1 MSRDFTRSRGRGIS
15 VPSLVTASQAMHSSA
30 FEWAA
35 RAGFVA
41 RGLVYTLIGALA
53 VCLAVGLGG
62 KATNQ
67 QGALETVARQPL
79 GHVLLVAVAAGLA
92 GYSLWRLARAALGR
106 GPESGHDTL
115 LDRVAGFGSGVFYGA
130 LAFGAIQ
137 ILLAG
142 HASGSSVPRKTAG
155 IFAWPEGRWLI
166 LVAGIVMIVVGA
178 FQGYRAVTAE
188 FLDDAKTGEM
198 GEKTQRA
205 FSTVA
210 VIGHLARMVVFGL
223 VGLFLAVAAIQYDPR
238 KAVGLG
244 GVLGRLLRE
253 PGGNALMGL
262 VAAGLVAFG
271 IYSAADA
278 RYHRL

>member
-1 MSRDFTRSRGRGIS
+1 MDVRPEDVAES
-15 VPSLVTASQAMHSSA
+15 PA
-30 FEWAA
+30 FEVFA

-41 RGLVYTLIGALA
+41 RGFVYGLIGALA
-53 VCLAVGLGG
+53 VCLALGVGG
-62 KATNQ
+62 KTTSQ

-79 GHVLLVAVAAGLA
+79 GHALLIAVAAGLA
-92 GYSLWRLARAALGR
+92 GYSLWRLVRAAMGR
-106 GPESGHDTL
+106 GPEAGRDKL
-115 LDRVAGFGSGVFYGA
+115 VDRVAAVGSGAFYGL
-130 LAFGAIQ
+130 LAYGAIE
-137 ILLAG
+137 ILMAG
-142 HASGSSVPRKTAG
+142 HGASGSVSKSTAG
-155 IFAWPEGRWLI
+155 IFGWPGGRWLI
-166 LVAGIVMIVVGA
+166 LGAGVVMLVVGA
-178 FQGYRAVTAE
+178 YQGYRAVTAE

-198 GEKTQRA
+198 SVGTQRA

-223 VGLFLAVAAIQYDPR
+223 VGLFLVVAAIQYDPH

-244 GVLGRLLRE
+244 GVLARLLRE

-271 IYSAADA
+271 LYSAADA

>member
-1 MSRDFTRSRGRGIS
+1 MD
-15 VPSLVTASQAMHSSA
+15 VPAAHKVVHSSA
-30 FEWAA
+30 FELFA

-41 RGLVYTLIGALA
+41 RGVVYMLIGAFA
-53 VCLAVGLGG
+53 VCLALGFGG

-67 QGALETVARQPL
+67 QGALETVAHQPF
-79 GHVLLVAVAAGLA
+79 GHLLLTAVAAGLA
-92 GYSLWRLARAALGR
+92 GYSLWRLVRAVLGH
-106 GPESGHDTL
+106 GPEAGRDSFI
-115 LDRVAGFGSGVFYGA
+115 DRVAGFGSGVFYGV
-130 LAFGAIQ
+130 LAYAAVD
-137 ILLAG
+137 ILIAG
-142 HASGSSVPRKTAG
+142 HAAGGNVRHSSAG
-155 IFAWPEGRWLI
+155 ILGWPGGQELLGA
-166 LVAGIVMIVVGA
+166 VGAVMIVVGA

-198 GEKTQRA
+198 GDHTQRA

-223 VGLFLAVAAIQYDPR
+223 VGVFLLDAAVQFDPK

-244 GVLGRLLRE
+244 GLLGRLLQQ
-253 PGGNALMGL
+253 PGGPELMGV

-271 IYSAADA
+271 VYSAADA

>member
-1 MSRDFTRSRGRGIS
+1 MTAPAVDE
-15 VPSLVTASQAMHSSA
+15 VTHSTA
-30 FEWAA
+30 FAAFA

-41 RGLVYTLIGALA
+41 RGFVYALIGALA

-67 QGALETVARQPL
+67 QGALETLARQPL

-92 GYSLWRLARAALGR
+92 GYSCWRLVRALLGR
-106 GPESGHDTL
+106 GPEAGRDSL
-115 LDRVAGFGSGVFYGA
+115 IDRVAWFGSGVFYGA
-130 LAFGAIQ
+130 LAYGAVE

-142 HASGSSVPRKTAG
+142 HTTGSSVPKGTAG
-155 IFAWPEGRWLI
+155 IFGWPGGRWLI
-166 LVAGIVMIVVGA
+166 LGAGVVMLVVGA
-178 FQGYRAVTAE
+178 YQGYRAVTQE

-198 GEKTQRA
+198 SERTQHA

-210 VIGHLARMVVFGL
+210 VIGHLARMVVFCL
-223 VGLFLAVAAIQYDPR
+223 VGLFLAVAAIQYDPH
-238 KAVGLG
+238 KAAGLG
-244 GVLGRLLRE
+244 GVLGRLLAQ
-253 PGGNALMGL
+253 PGGNELMGV

-271 IYSAADA
+271 AYSIADS

>member
-1 MSRDFTRSRGRGIS
+1 MAT
-15 VPSLVTASQAMHSSA
+15 PHSQDVVQSTA
-30 FEWAA
+30 FETFA

-41 RGLVYTLIGALA
+41 RGFVYALIGALA
-53 VCLAVGLGG
+53 VSLAVGLGG

-67 QGALETVARQPL
+67 QGALETVARKPL
-79 GHVLLVAVAAGLA
+79 GHALLSAVAAGLA
-92 GYSLWRLARAALGR
+92 GYSLWRLVRAVLGR
-106 GPESGHDTL
+106 GPEAGKDSL
-115 LDRVAGFGSGVFYGA
+115 VDRVAALGSGVFYGL
-130 LAFGAIQ
+130 LAYGTVE

-142 HASGSSVPRKTAG
+142 HAAAGNMRRNTAG
-155 IFAWPEGRWLI
+155 IFGWPAGRWLI
-166 LVAGIVMIVVGA
+166 LVAGLVMLVVGA
-178 FQGYRAVTAE
+178 YQGYRAVTAE

-198 GEKTQRA
+198 GVRTQRA

-223 VGLFLAVAAIQYDPR
+223 VGLFLAVAAIQYDPN

-244 GVLGRLLRE
+244 GVLARLLRE